1 MPSSKP
7 LAEYARKRDF
17 RQTPEPSGRKP
28 RKDSTGLLRYCVQK
42 HDASR
47 LHYDFRLELDG
58 TLKSW
63 AVPKGPCLDPAVKR
77 LAVQVEDHPLDYA
90 DFEGSIPQGHYGA
103 GDVIVWDRGAWTPL
117 DDPREGL
124 EKGHLSFALDGEKLS
139 GRWHLIR
146 TNLRGKQ
153 PQWFLV
159 KAKDGEARSLDR
171 FDVLKERPDSVLSER
186 TLLPRHGEAATP
198 AARPARRGKSGGKT
212 PMPEWI
218 APELASLVEQPPRGE
233 WAYELKLD
241 GYRLMSRIEDGHVR
255 LLTRNGH
262 DWTERLP
269 HLEKALA
276 GLGLQRSWLDGE
288 LVVLD
293 EEGRPDFQALQNA
306 FEEGRGENI
315 LYVLFDLPYHEGE
328 DLRDV
333 ALEERRA
340 RLEALLE
347 GRDED
352 PLRFSATLA
361 EDPRDL
367 LASACKLGL
376 EGVIGKR
383 LGSAYRSRRSNDWI
397 KLKCQLRQEF
407 VIVGYTE
414 PKGSRRHIGALLLGL
429 YSPDEERRLRYAGK
443 VGSGFTAASLKKVRE
458 RLEPLAVRSSP
469 LAKVPPARETG
480 SVQWVRPQQLCEV
493 SYAQMT
499 RGGIIRQAV
508 FHGLREDKPARE
520 VTGERPAG
528 PPPLRGARKAG
539 AGASRAATA
548 GVRIS
553 HPQRRGA
560 GRRGADGQH
569 RIPYLERQ
577 PGQPGAARPF
587 RPRPRPGPGAAV
599 EAHARSDP
607 AEPDVA
613 RRAGPARLPQDQ
625 RRQGH
630 APAGAAGAPAW
641 LGRGQGF
648 RPGHLPALGAPDA
661 GAFLGGFRAAQPG
674 RQDLRRLPAQ
684 QPRRQHRGRLLGAR
698 PRRVAGVGTGVPRGT
713 RLAAGRQPMEPAQS
727 AAAPRRT
734 RRRRSLGRLRR
745 HPPAHQRGHAAP
757 ARARL
762 TVREK
767 GGTPPA
773 HRASTVQ
780 RDAEEAPMDT
790 AYLILALLVL
800 LLLVDAW
807 AINSVLRSDSSASRK
822 LGWSLLIL
830 LLPVLGLVLWGW
842 TGPRGLRPVTSPE
855 HSK

>member
-124 EKGHLSFALDGEKLS
+124 EKGHLSFVLDGEKLS

-241 GYRLMSRIEDGHVR
+241 GYRLMSRIEDGRVR

-315 LYVLFDLPYHEGE
+315 LYFLFDLPYHEGE

-333 ALEERRA
+333 ALEQRRA

-469 LAKVPPARETG
+469 LAKVPPAR
-480 SVQWVRPQQLCEV
+480 
-493 SYAQMT
+493 
-499 RGGIIRQAV
+499 
-508 FHGLREDKPARE
+508 
-520 VTGERPAG
+520 
-528 PPPLRGARKAG
+528 KAG

-553 HPQRRGA
+553 HPQRLIDPSIQASKLELAEFHARYADLLLRDLRERPVSLVRGPDGIGGELFFQKHA
-560 GRRGADGQH
+560 ARLKIPGIVQLDPALDPGHPPLLQIRSAEALVGAVQMGSIEFH
-569 RIPYLERQ
+569 TWNASLANLER
-577 PGQPGAARPF
+577 PDRFVLDLDP
-587 RPRPRPGPGAAV
+587 
-599 EAHARSDP
+599 DP
-607 AEPDVA
+607 ALPWKRMLEAPQLSLTLLDELGLRAFLKTSGGKGMHLLVPLE
-613 RRAGPARLPQDQ
+613 RRHGWDEVKDFAQAISQHLARLMPD
-625 RRQGH
+625 RFSAVSGPRNRVGKIFVDY
-630 APAGAAGAPAW
+630 
-641 LGRGQGF
+641 LRNSRG
-648 RPGHLPALGAPDA
+648 
-661 GAFLGGFRAAQPG
+661 
-674 RQDLRRLPAQ
+674 
-684 QPRRQHRGRLLGAR
+684 
-698 PRRVAGVGTGVPRGT
+698 
-713 RLAAGRQPMEPAQS
+713 
-727 AAAPRRT
+727 
-734 RRRRSLGRLRR
+734 
-745 HPPAHQRGHAAP
+745 
-757 ARARL
+757 
-762 TVREK
+762 
-767 GGTPPA
+767 
-773 HRASTVQ
+773 ASTVAAYSV
-780 RDAEEAPMDT
+780 RAREGLPVSVPVFREELDSLQGANQ
-790 AYLILALLVL
+790 
-800 LLLVDAW
+800 W
-807 AINSVLRSDSSASRK
+807 NLRSLPQRLDELAGDDPWADYAGTRQRISAAMRRQ
-822 LGWSLLIL
+822 LGC
-830 LLPVLGLVLWGW
+830 G
-842 TGPRGLRPVTSPE
+842 
-855 HSK
+855 

>member
-241 GYRLMSRIEDGHVR
+241 GYRLMSRIEDGRVR

-293 EEGRPDFQALQNA
+293 EKGRPDFQALQNA

-528 PPPLRGARKAG
+528 PPPLRG
-539 AGASRAATA
+539 
-548 GVRIS
+548 
-553 HPQRRGA
+553 
-560 GRRGADGQH
+560 
-569 RIPYLERQ
+569 
-577 PGQPGAARPF
+577 
-587 RPRPRPGPGAAV
+587 
-599 EAHARSDP
+599 
-607 AEPDVA
+607 
-613 RRAGPARLPQDQ
+613 
-625 RRQGH
+625 
-630 APAGAAGAPAW
+630 
-641 LGRGQGF
+641 
-648 RPGHLPALGAPDA
+648 
-661 GAFLGGFRAAQPG
+661 
-674 RQDLRRLPAQ
+674 
-684 QPRRQHRGRLLGAR
+684 
-698 PRRVAGVGTGVPRGT
+698 
-713 RLAAGRQPMEPAQS
+713 
-727 AAAPRRT
+727 
-734 RRRRSLGRLRR
+734 
-745 HPPAHQRGHAAP
+745 
-757 ARARL
+757 
-762 TVREK
+762 
-767 GGTPPA
+767 
-773 HRASTVQ
+773 
-780 RDAEEAPMDT
+780 
-790 AYLILALLVL
+790 
-800 LLLVDAW
+800 
-807 AINSVLRSDSSASRK
+807 
-822 LGWSLLIL
+822 
-830 LLPVLGLVLWGW
+830 
-842 TGPRGLRPVTSPE
+842 
-855 HSK
+855 

>member
-117 DDPREGL
+117 DDPRVGL

-352 PLRFSATLA
+352 PLRFSATLP

-528 PPPLRGARKAG
+528 PPPQIG
-539 AGASRAATA
+539 RAH
-548 GVRIS
+548 V
-553 HPQRRGA
+553 
-560 GRRGADGQH
+560 
-569 RIPYLERQ
+569 
-577 PGQPGAARPF
+577 
-587 RPRPRPGPGAAV
+587 
-599 EAHARSDP
+599 
-607 AEPDVA
+607 
-613 RRAGPARLPQDQ
+613 
-625 RRQGH
+625 
-630 APAGAAGAPAW
+630 
-641 LGRGQGF
+641 
-648 RPGHLPALGAPDA
+648 
-661 GAFLGGFRAAQPG
+661 
-674 RQDLRRLPAQ
+674 
-684 QPRRQHRGRLLGAR
+684 
-698 PRRVAGVGTGVPRGT
+698 
-713 RLAAGRQPMEPAQS
+713 
-727 AAAPRRT
+727 
-734 RRRRSLGRLRR
+734 
-745 HPPAHQRGHAAP
+745 
-757 ARARL
+757 
-762 TVREK
+762 
-767 GGTPPA
+767 
-773 HRASTVQ
+773 
-780 RDAEEAPMDT
+780 
-790 AYLILALLVL
+790 
-800 LLLVDAW
+800 
-807 AINSVLRSDSSASRK
+807 
-822 LGWSLLIL
+822 
-830 LLPVLGLVLWGW
+830 
-842 TGPRGLRPVTSPE
+842 
-855 HSK
+855 

>member
-186 TLLPRHGEAATP
+186 TLLPRHGETATP

-315 LYVLFDLPYHEGE
+315 LYVLFDLPYHGGE

-361 EDPRDL
+361 EAPRDL

-493 SYAQMT
+493 S
-499 RGGIIRQAV
+499 
-508 FHGLREDKPARE
+508 
-520 VTGERPAG
+520 
-528 PPPLRGARKAG
+528 
-539 AGASRAATA
+539 
-548 GVRIS
+548 
-553 HPQRRGA
+553 
-560 GRRGADGQH
+560 
-569 RIPYLERQ
+569 
-577 PGQPGAARPF
+577 
-587 RPRPRPGPGAAV
+587 
-599 EAHARSDP
+599 
-607 AEPDVA
+607 
-613 RRAGPARLPQDQ
+613 
-625 RRQGH
+625 
-630 APAGAAGAPAW
+630 
-641 LGRGQGF
+641 
-648 RPGHLPALGAPDA
+648 
-661 GAFLGGFRAAQPG
+661 
-674 RQDLRRLPAQ
+674 
-684 QPRRQHRGRLLGAR
+684 
-698 PRRVAGVGTGVPRGT
+698 
-713 RLAAGRQPMEPAQS
+713 
-727 AAAPRRT
+727 
-734 RRRRSLGRLRR
+734 
-745 HPPAHQRGHAAP
+745 
-757 ARARL
+757 
-762 TVREK
+762 
-767 GGTPPA
+767 
-773 HRASTVQ
+773 
-780 RDAEEAPMDT
+780 
-790 AYLILALLVL
+790 
-800 LLLVDAW
+800 
-807 AINSVLRSDSSASRK
+807 
-822 LGWSLLIL
+822 
-830 LLPVLGLVLWGW
+830 
-842 TGPRGLRPVTSPE
+842 
-855 HSK
+855 

>member
-528 PPPLRGARKAG
+528 PPPLRGAPEDPRHRPARPG
-539 AGASRAATA
+539 ARSRSSAAVA
-548 GVRIS
+548 D
-553 HPQRRGA
+553 PQRR
-560 GRRGADGQH
+560 
-569 RIPYLERQ
+569 
-577 PGQPGAARPF
+577 
-587 RPRPRPGPGAAV
+587 
-599 EAHARSDP
+599 
-607 AEPDVA
+607 
-613 RRAGPARLPQDQ
+613 
-625 RRQGH
+625 
-630 APAGAAGAPAW
+630 
-641 LGRGQGF
+641 
-648 RPGHLPALGAPDA
+648 
-661 GAFLGGFRAAQPG
+661 
-674 RQDLRRLPAQ
+674 
-684 QPRRQHRGRLLGAR
+684 
-698 PRRVAGVGTGVPRGT
+698 
-713 RLAAGRQPMEPAQS
+713 
-727 AAAPRRT
+727 
-734 RRRRSLGRLRR
+734 
-745 HPPAHQRGHAAP
+745 
-757 ARARL
+757 
-762 TVREK
+762 
-767 GGTPPA
+767 
-773 HRASTVQ
+773 
-780 RDAEEAPMDT
+780 
-790 AYLILALLVL
+790 
-800 LLLVDAW
+800 
-807 AINSVLRSDSSASRK
+807 
-822 LGWSLLIL
+822 
-830 LLPVLGLVLWGW
+830 
-842 TGPRGLRPVTSPE
+842 
-855 HSK
+855 